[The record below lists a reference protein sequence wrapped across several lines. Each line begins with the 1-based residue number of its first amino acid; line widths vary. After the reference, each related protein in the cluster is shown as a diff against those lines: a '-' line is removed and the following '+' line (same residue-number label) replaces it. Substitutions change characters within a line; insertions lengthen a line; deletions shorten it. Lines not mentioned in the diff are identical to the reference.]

1 MSVAPPNEP
10 LDPASRLYQGAAGR
24 QYHEGKRGL
33 PGAALPWVVRLRAE
47 RFQPW
52 ASPSDTVVELGVG
65 AGWNLAGLQCARRV
79 GVDSADHLAPALAAQ
94 GIEWVSDLKVL
105 KNGMADLA
113 LCHHTLEH
121 LLHPAVA
128 LTELARVLRPHG
140 RLVLGV
146 PWETERRHGRYQAN
160 DRDQH
165 LYHWNVQNLGNLV
178 TVLGWRIESLGVR
191 AYGWDR
197 FTATL
202 AWRWQLGETG
212 FRLLRRICIL
222 LRPLREVELI
232 ARRPV
237 HAP

>member
-24 QYHEGKRGL
+24 HYHEGKRGL
-33 PGAALPWVVRLRAE
+33 PPAAQPWVIRLRAE

-52 ASPSDTVVELGVG
+52 TSPTDTVVELGVG
-65 AGWNLAGLQCARRV
+65 AGWNLAGLRCARRV
-79 GVDSADHLAPALAAQ
+79 GVDAAEHLAPGLAEQ
-94 GIEWVSDLKVL
+94 GIEWVSDLKAL
-105 KNGMADLA
+105 DHGMADLA

-128 LTELARVLRPHG
+128 LTDLARVLRPQG

-146 PWETERRHGRYQAN
+146 PWETERRHGRYRAN

-178 TVLGWRIESLGVR
+178 TVLGWHIERLHVR

-202 AWRWQLGETG
+202 AWRWHLGETG

-222 LRPLREVELI
+222 LRPLREVELV
-232 ARRPV
+232 ARPPV
-237 HAP
+237 NAP